1 MAKEVKGMV
10 SVREERE
17 RALVKERARRA
28 AMAKEVKG
36 MVSVREE
43 RERALVKE

>member
-1 MAKEVKGMV
+1 
-10 SVREERE
+10 
-17 RALVKERARRA
+17 LVKERARRA